1 MASNLWKK
9 VSTPDNVSSARTPSN
24 PSNRMK
30 VSDSTNED
38 DDKHSMAV
46 VIKWEASLQSNSR
59 RNSSICSKSFGHLK
73 SQVRLDWMTLLESW
87 KQEISMSAEVLGIN
101 CHENFVLLTN
111 TNKLYLFLFQK
122 FGANICKNPVIS
134 AYIEISCLQAISI

>member
-1 MASNLWKK
+1 MFFSARRVLETLEYLHTLLFNEALFIFRLPKFKDEIYIMASNLWKK
-9 VSTPDNVSSARTPSN
+9 VSTPDNMSAARTPSN

-30 VSDSTNED
+30 VSDSINEED

-73 SQVRLDWMTLLESW
+73 SQVRLETNDSLSLGSKKYLCQQRTL
-87 KQEISMSAEVLGIN
+87 A
-101 CHENFVLLTN
+101 
-111 TNKLYLFLFQK
+111 
-122 FGANICKNPVIS
+122 
-134 AYIEISCLQAISI
+134 

>member
-1 MASNLWKK
+1 MFYSTRQVLETLEYLHTLLCNRSNTMYVCIFRLPKFKDEIYIMASNLWKK
-9 VSTPDNVSSARTPSN
+9 VSTPDNMSNARTPSN

-30 VSDSTNED
+30 VSDSINED

-73 SQVRLDWMTLLESW
+73 SQVRLD
-87 KQEISMSAEVLGIN
+87 
-101 CHENFVLLTN
+101 
-111 TNKLYLFLFQK
+111 
-122 FGANICKNPVIS
+122 
-134 AYIEISCLQAISI
+134 

>member
-9 VSTPDNVSSARTPSN
+9 VSTPDNMSTARTPSN

-30 VSDSTNED
+30 VSDSINEED

-73 SQVRLDWMTLLESW
+73 SQVRLEMNDSLS
-87 KQEISMSAEVLGIN
+87 LG
-101 CHENFVLLTN
+101 
-111 TNKLYLFLFQK
+111 NKKYLCQ
-122 FGANICKNPVIS
+122 
-134 AYIEISCLQAISI
+134 

>member
-9 VSTPDNVSSARTPSN
+9 VSTPDNMSAARTPSN

-30 VSDSTNED
+30 VSDSINEED

-73 SQVRLDWMTLLESW
+73 SQVRLEMNDIIRVLETRN
-87 KQEISMSAEVLGIN
+87 IYVGGGPLR
-101 CHENFVLLTN
+101 
-111 TNKLYLFLFQK
+111 KL
-122 FGANICKNPVIS
+122 P
-134 AYIEISCLQAISI
+134 

>member
-1 MASNLWKK
+1 MFFSARRVLETLEYLHTLLFNEALFIFRLPKFKDEIYIMASNLWKK
-9 VSTPDNVSSARTPSN
+9 VSTPDNMSAARTPSN

-30 VSDSTNED
+30 VSDSINEED

-73 SQVRLDWMTLLESW
+73 SQVRLDWMTHYS
-87 KQEISMSAEVLGIN
+87 LG
-101 CHENFVLLTN
+101 
-111 TNKLYLFLFQK
+111 NKKYLCQK
-122 FGANICKNPVIS
+122 RSFA
-134 AYIEISCLQAISI
+134 